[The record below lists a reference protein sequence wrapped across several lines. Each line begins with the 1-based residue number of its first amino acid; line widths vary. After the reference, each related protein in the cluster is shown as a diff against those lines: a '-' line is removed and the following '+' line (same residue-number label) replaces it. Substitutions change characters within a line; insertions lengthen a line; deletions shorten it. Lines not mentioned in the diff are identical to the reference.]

1 MSKIGNWLLDMQES
15 AAELTKEQFISKWG
29 EIHLDIWEEVNNPN
43 DVDEIYYKN
52 RTEDK

>member
-15 AAELTKEQFISKWG
+15 AAELTKEKFINKWG